1 MLRFAKYDSCDLF
14 RRIWSLTWTISITQY
29 FLFFCGF
36 LYSSFLFT
44 LLWCMTSRAEDD
56 QNFKT
61 FLFRNHQPIYKANVK
76 ILIDKLLYYFL
87 HIMFLGILEEKSKAM
102 ASALFNTFHSI
113 NTSASVLPVL
123 KATAHKYQQRTRSQA
138 GQITRRW
145 RGEAKHQGG
154 ERAQDSGTQ
163 VSTERKPCSPSADI
177 TFFSYNA
184 GTCNPC
190 NYKSQKQQKQKQRQ
204 LLLEESLVLQSTLLH
219 AIIRPDRTKPNIIL
233 QGHPSIS
240 ALKFELP

>member
-1 MLRFAKYDSCDLF
+1 
-14 RRIWSLTWTISITQY
+14 
-29 FLFFCGF
+29 
-36 LYSSFLFT
+36 
-44 LLWCMTSRAEDD
+44 
-56 QNFKT
+56 
-61 FLFRNHQPIYKANVK
+61 
-76 ILIDKLLYYFL
+76 
-87 HIMFLGILEEKSKAM
+87 MFLGILEEKSKAM

-184 GTCNPC
+184 GTCNPWT
-190 NYKSQKQQKQKQRQ
+190 YKPQKQQKQKKTKTITAGRMSCVAVHPLTYYHQTRQ
-204 LLLEESLVLQSTLLH
+204 DKAKNYHKRASINQCIEVWISLVT
-219 AIIRPDRTKPNIIL
+219 
-233 QGHPSIS
+233 IS
-240 ALKFELP
+240 

>member
-1 MLRFAKYDSCDLF
+1 MAF
-14 RRIWSLTWTISITQY
+14 
-29 FLFFCGF
+29 FLFPSC
-36 LYSSFLFT
+36 S
-44 LLWCMTSRAEDD
+44 LLSDVWPPDD

-61 FLFRNHQPIYKANVK
+61 LLFCNHQQIYKANVK
-76 ILIDKLLYYFL
+76 FLIDKLLYYFL

-190 NYKSQKQQKQKQRQ
+190 TYKSQKQR
-204 LLLEESLVLQSTLLH
+204 LLLEECLVFQSTLLH
-219 AIIRPDRTKPNIIL
+219 TIIRPDKTNPNIIL
-233 QGHPSIS
+233 
-240 ALKFELP
+240 